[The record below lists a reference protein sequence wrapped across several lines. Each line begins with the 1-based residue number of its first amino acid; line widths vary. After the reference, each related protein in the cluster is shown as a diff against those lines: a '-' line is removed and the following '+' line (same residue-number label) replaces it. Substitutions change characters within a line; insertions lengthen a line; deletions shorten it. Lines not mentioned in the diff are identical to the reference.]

1 MYRESKDSE
10 KMSVSLD
17 EFLEMM
23 RKEHPEDIDWIE
35 LAITG
40 IFWRESVHVI
50 AHYTHLPVSFIRKLR
65 QQLKEENNR
74 DYFTI

>member
-1 MYRESKDSE
+1 
-10 KMSVSLD
+10 MSVSLD

-23 RKEHPEDIDWIE
+23 RKEHPNDIDRIE
-35 LAITG
+35 LVIDG
-40 IFWRESVHVI
+40 IFLRESIRVI
-50 AHYTHLPVSFIRKLR
+50 AHYTHFPVSFIRKLR